1 MYVTHYR
8 NLSYIHELGVKIA
21 KLHRAISFKQ
31 TPWIKLYIEFNSNE
45 RNKGMHEFEKDV
57 WKRMINSV
65 FFGKCRE
72 NMKNIIVRRLTTVLR
87 KKQSS
92 LSVSP
97 ISSKASASMI
107 CI

>member
-31 TPWIKLYIEFNSNE
+31 TPWIKPYIEFNSNE

-57 WKRMINSV
+57 WKRIHNSV
-65 FFGKCRE
+65 FGKCRE
-72 NMKNIIVRRLTTVLR
+72 NMKNIIVHRLTTVPE

-92 LSVSP
+92 
-97 ISSKASASMI
+97 
-107 CI
+107 